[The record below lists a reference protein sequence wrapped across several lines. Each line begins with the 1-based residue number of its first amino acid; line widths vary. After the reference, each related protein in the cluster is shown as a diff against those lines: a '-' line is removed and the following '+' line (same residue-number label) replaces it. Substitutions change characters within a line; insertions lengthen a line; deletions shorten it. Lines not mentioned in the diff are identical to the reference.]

1 MNFCEI
7 VESKYKN
14 NMQYV
19 TRMLHKNVFASALPP
34 LAFKDFSHQEHLIG
48 TLNEGLALCSDSSKA
63 APLNSQK
70 AWLKVPEAFGQG
82 EQLRSDTDQMSRVT
96 HLLSEDPLHCFSLLS
111 EF

>member
-1 MNFCEI
+1 M
-7 VESKYKN
+7 KD
-14 NMQYV
+14 
-19 TRMLHKNVFASALPP
+19 LHCTHP
-34 LAFKDFSHQEHLIG
+34 
-48 TLNEGLALCSDSSKA
+48 SKA

-96 HLLSEDPLHCFSLLS
+96 HLLSEDLLHSFSILS